1 MRFLRTASA
10 VRFLFLGGV
19 KMNRKCEMCGGQ
31 IVVQPGAAYGICDS
45 CGAKVDLGF
54 SYQEREQMR
63 KQEIYQRQQL
73 SKLEEEKESVKEQ
86 ITSLGKMNIKKKS
99 QITQFILS
107 VLPYIVIPFFAILLN
122 DSELLDGIVSVIMM
136 IAVIGII
143 VATVFLVKYSNVLA
157 GKKGRTAKIILLQYF
172 TAGMF
177 GIVAGV
183 IDIIKIVEEKKNAS
197 TVQSKLQKQLESIM
211 RQEEIIKNNIEI

>member
-1 MRFLRTASA
+1 
-10 VRFLFLGGV
+10 
-19 KMNRKCEMCGGQ
+19 MNRKCEMCGGQ

-45 CGAKVDLGF
+45 CGTKVELGF

-73 SKLEEEKESVKEQ
+73 SKLEEKKESVKEQ
-86 ITSLGKMNIKKKS
+86 ISSLGKMNTKKKC
-99 QITQFILS
+99 QIVQFLLS
-107 VLPYIVIPFFAILLN
+107 VLPYILMSLCMILIN
-122 DSELLDGIVSVIMM
+122 NSELLDGILSIIMM
-136 IAVIGII
+136 IAAIGII
-143 VATVFLVKYSNVLA
+143 VATVFLVKYSNVFA
-157 GKKGRTAKIILLQYF
+157 GKKGRTAIIILLQYF
-172 TAGMF
+172 TASMF
-177 GIVAGV
+177 GIIAGV

>member
-1 MRFLRTASA
+1 
-10 VRFLFLGGV
+10 
-19 KMNRKCEMCGGQ
+19 MNRKCEMCGGQ

-45 CGAKVDLGF
+45 CGTKVELGF

-73 SKLEEEKESVKEQ
+73 SKLEEKKESVKEQ
-86 ITSLGKMNIKKKS
+86 ISSLGKMNTKKKC
-99 QITQFILS
+99 QIVQFLLS
-107 VLPYIVIPFFAILLN
+107 VLPYILMSLCMMLIN
-122 DSELLDGIVSVIMM
+122 NSELLDGILSIIMM
-136 IAVIGII
+136 IAAIGII
-143 VATVFLVKYSNVLA
+143 VATVFLVKYSNVFA
-157 GKKGRTAKIILLQYF
+157 GKKGRTAIIILLQYF
-172 TAGMF
+172 TASMF
-177 GIVAGV
+177 GIIAGV

>member
-1 MRFLRTASA
+1 MRFLRTVSA
-10 VRFLFLGGV
+10 VRFLFFGGV

-45 CGAKVDLGF
+45 CGTKVELGF

-73 SKLEEEKESVKEQ
+73 SKLDEKKESVKEQ
-86 ITSLGKMNIKKKS
+86 ISSLGKMNTKKKC
-99 QITQFILS
+99 QIVQFLLS
-107 VLPYIVIPFFAILLN
+107 VLPYILMSLCMMLIN
-122 DSELLDGIVSVIMM
+122 NSELLDGILSIIMM
-136 IAVIGII
+136 IAAIGII
-143 VATVFLVKYSNVLA
+143 VATVFLVKYSNVFA
-157 GKKGRTAKIILLQYF
+157 GKKGRTAIIILLQYF
-172 TAGMF
+172 TASMF
-177 GIVAGV
+177 GIIAGV

>member
-1 MRFLRTASA
+1 MRFLRTVST
-10 VRFLFLGGV
+10 VRFLFFGGV

-45 CGAKVDLGF
+45 CGTKVELGF

-73 SKLEEEKESVKEQ
+73 SKLEEKKESVKEQ
-86 ITSLGKMNIKKKS
+86 ISSLGKMNTKKKC
-99 QITQFILS
+99 QIVQFLLS
-107 VLPYIVIPFFAILLN
+107 VLPYILMSLCMMLIN
-122 DSELLDGIVSVIMM
+122 NSELLDGILSIIMM
-136 IAVIGII
+136 IAAIGII
-143 VATVFLVKYSNVLA
+143 VATVFLVKYSNVFA
-157 GKKGRTAKIILLQYF
+157 GKKGRTAIIILLQYF
-172 TAGMF
+172 TASMF
-177 GIVAGV
+177 GIIAGV

>member
-1 MRFLRTASA
+1 
-10 VRFLFLGGV
+10 
-19 KMNRKCEMCGGQ
+19 MNRKCEMCGGQ

-45 CGAKVDLGF
+45 CGTKVELGF

-73 SKLEEEKESVKEQ
+73 SKLEEKKESVKEQ
-86 ITSLGKMNIKKKS
+86 ISSLGKMNTKKKC
-99 QITQFILS
+99 QIVQFLLS
-107 VLPYIVIPFFAILLN
+107 VLPYILMSLCMILIN
-122 DSELLDGIVSVIMM
+122 NSELLDGILSIIMM
-136 IAVIGII
+136 IAAIGII
-143 VATVFLVKYSNVLA
+143 VATVFLVKYSNVFA
-157 GKKGRTAKIILLQYF
+157 GKKGRTAIIILLQYF
-172 TAGMF
+172 TANMF
-177 GIVAGV
+177 GIIAGV

>member
-1 MRFLRTASA
+1 
-10 VRFLFLGGV
+10 
-19 KMNRKCEMCGGQ
+19 MNRKCEMCGGQ

-45 CGAKVDLGF
+45 CGTKVELGF

-73 SKLEEEKESVKEQ
+73 SKLDEKKESVKEQ
-86 ITSLGKMNIKKKS
+86 ISSLGKMNTKKKC
-99 QITQFILS
+99 QIVQFLLS
-107 VLPYIVIPFFAILLN
+107 VLPYILMSLCMMLIN
-122 DSELLDGIVSVIMM
+122 NSELLDGILSIIMM
-136 IAVIGII
+136 IAAIGII
-143 VATVFLVKYSNVLA
+143 VATVFLVKYSNVFA
-157 GKKGRTAKIILLQYF
+157 GKKGRTAIIILLQYF
-172 TAGMF
+172 TASMF
-177 GIVAGV
+177 GIIAGV

>member
-1 MRFLRTASA
+1 
-10 VRFLFLGGV
+10 
-19 KMNRKCEMCGGQ
+19 MNRKCEMCGGQ

-45 CGAKVDLGF
+45 CGTKVELGF

-73 SKLEEEKESVKEQ
+73 SKLEEKKESVKEQ
-86 ITSLGKMNIKKKS
+86 ISSLGKMNTKKKC
-99 QITQFILS
+99 QIVQFLLS
-107 VLPYIVIPFFAILLN
+107 VLPYILMSLCMILIN
-122 DSELLDGIVSVIMM
+122 NSELLNGILSIIMM
-136 IAVIGII
+136 IAAIGII
-143 VATVFLVKYSNVLA
+143 VATVFLVKYSNVFA
-157 GKKGRTAKIILLQYF
+157 GKKGRTAIIILLQYF
-172 TAGMF
+172 TASMF
-177 GIVAGV
+177 GIIAGV

>member
-1 MRFLRTASA
+1 
-10 VRFLFLGGV
+10 
-19 KMNRKCEMCGGQ
+19 MNRKCEMCGGQ

-73 SKLEEEKESVKEQ
+73 SNIEEEKESVKEQ
-86 ITSLGKMNIKKKS
+86 ISSLGKMNTKKKC
-99 QITQFILS
+99 QIVQFLLS
-107 VLPYIVIPFFAILLN
+107 VLPYILMSLCMVLIN
-122 DSELLDGIVSVIMM
+122 NSELLDGILSIVMM
-136 IAVIGII
+136 IAAIGII
-143 VATVFLVKYSNVLA
+143 VATVFLAKYSNVFA
-157 GKKGRTAKIILLQYF
+157 EKKGRTAKIILLQYF

>member
-1 MRFLRTASA
+1 MRFLRTVST
-10 VRFLFLGGV
+10 VRFLFFGGV

-31 IVVQPGAAYGICDS
+31 IVVQPGATYGICDS
-45 CGAKVDLGF
+45 CGTKVELGF

-73 SKLEEEKESVKEQ
+73 SKLEEKKESVKEQ
-86 ITSLGKMNIKKKS
+86 ISSLGKMNTKKKC
-99 QITQFILS
+99 QIVQFLLS
-107 VLPYIVIPFFAILLN
+107 VLPYILMSLCMMLIN
-122 DSELLDGIVSVIMM
+122 NSELLDGILSIIMM
-136 IAVIGII
+136 IAAIGII
-143 VATVFLVKYSNVLA
+143 VATVFLVKYSNVFA
-157 GKKGRTAKIILLQYF
+157 GKKGRTAIIILLQYF
-172 TAGMF
+172 TASMF
-177 GIVAGV
+177 GIIAGV

>member
-1 MRFLRTASA
+1 
-10 VRFLFLGGV
+10 
-19 KMNRKCEMCGGQ
+19 MNRKCEMCGGQ

-45 CGAKVDLGF
+45 CGTKVELGF

-73 SKLEEEKESVKEQ
+73 SKLEEKKESVKEQ
-86 ITSLGKMNIKKKS
+86 ISSLGKMNTKKKC
-99 QITQFILS
+99 QIVQFLLS
-107 VLPYIVIPFFAILLN
+107 VLPYILMSLCMMLIN
-122 DSELLDGIVSVIMM
+122 NSELLDGILSIIMM
-136 IAVIGII
+136 IAAIGII
-143 VATVFLVKYSNVLA
+143 VATVFLVKYSNVFA
-157 GKKGRTAKIILLQYF
+157 RKKGRTAIIILLQYF
-172 TAGMF
+172 TASMF
-177 GIVAGV
+177 GIIAGV

>member
-1 MRFLRTASA
+1 MRFLRTVST

-73 SKLEEEKESVKEQ
+73 SKIEEEKESVKEQ
-86 ITSLGKMNIKKKS
+86 ISSLGKMNTKKKC
-99 QITQFILS
+99 QIVQFLLS
-107 VLPYIVIPFFAILLN
+107 VLPYILMSLCMILIN
-122 DSELLDGIVSVIMM
+122 NSELLDGILSIVMM
-136 IAVIGII
+136 IAAIGII
-143 VATVFLVKYSNVLA
+143 VATVFLVKYSNVFA
-157 GKKGRTAKIILLQYF
+157 EKKGRTAKIILLQYF

>member
-1 MRFLRTASA
+1 
-10 VRFLFLGGV
+10 
-19 KMNRKCEMCGGQ
+19 MNRKCEMCGGQ

-73 SKLEEEKESVKEQ
+73 SNIEEEKESVKEQ
-86 ITSLGKMNIKKKS
+86 ISSLGKMNTKKKC
-99 QITQFILS
+99 QIVQFLLS
-107 VLPYIVIPFFAILLN
+107 VSPYILMSLCMILIN
-122 DSELLDGIVSVIMM
+122 NSELLDGILSIIMM
-136 IAVIGII
+136 IAAIGII
-143 VATVFLVKYSNVLA
+143 VATVFLVKYSNVFA
-157 GKKGRTAKIILLQYF
+157 EKKGRTAKIILLQYF